1 MPFPAR
7 PHPSQNKLMVNK
19 KEYTVRF
26 LPFEIEVEVEEGAS
40 LLDTIRQTNL
50 PIKTSCGGEGTCG
63 ECYVKILKG
72 SVSENTFKK
81 LPENLSSQGF
91 VLACQTKIMDNLLIQ
106 LPHFDELKI
115 QSVTESD
122 YFNKNKDNISGV
134 YEVNPAVRKISLK
147 LDPPSQE
154 NNYSDLKRLKIKLN
168 EKLGP
173 MEWKSAFSV
182 LQKLAHTVRQ
192 DPDKVDCILSS
203 AGLENAIIDVVP
215 VSLDKKVLG
224 IACDIG
230 TSTVALH
237 LVDLTDGSIFSTASS
252 YNQQIKCG
260 EDVISRINYA
270 RKPERQKELHKLI
283 IKTINHLIHKATE
296 STDLSYSDIYYGS
309 FSGNTTMI
317 HFFLDC
323 NPRYIR
329 EDPYAP
335 TFNLVPIVLAENLGL
350 DMHREARI
358 FCAPAVGSYVGGD
371 ITAGILSTPMLKN
384 AEDISLLI
392 DAGTNGELVI
402 GNKDWMMTCA
412 CSAGPAFEGSG
423 IRCGMPASDGAI
435 ESIKLN
441 REKRPDFRT
450 INNSKPRGLCGS
462 GLVDLLS
469 ELYIHGFID
478 RSGKF
483 ISNNTKGRLK
493 DTEEGPA
500 FILLHGKDTFW
511 GHDLVITENEIAS
524 LIRTKGAVFSACQ
537 LLIKNIGIDF
547 SSIVSVYIAGGFG
560 RHLNIENAIRIGLL
574 PDLDRNKFHYVGN
587 SSLLGALL
595 VLLSDKNRKKIESLV
610 DKITYLELNTEP
622 RYMNEYTGA
631 LFLPHTELELFP
643 SVKNLFV
650 NKNQ

>member
-1 MPFPAR
+1 
-7 PHPSQNKLMVNK
+7 MVNK
-19 KEYTVRF
+19 KEYNVRF
-26 LPFEIEVEVEEGAS
+26 LPFEIEVVVEEGAS
-40 LLDTIRQTNL
+40 LLDTIRQVNL

-63 ECYVKILKG
+63 ECYVKILSG
-72 SVSENTFKK
+72 TVSENAFKR
-81 LPENLSSQGF
+81 LPENISSQGF
-91 VLACQTKIMDNLLIQ
+91 VLACQTKIEDNLFVQ
-106 LPHFDELKI
+106 LPHFDELTI

-122 YFNKNKDNISGV
+122 YFNKNKNNISGV
-134 YEVNPAVRKISLK
+134 YEVNPIVKKISLI
-147 LDPPSQE
+147 LDPPSLE
-154 NNYSDLKRLKIKLN
+154 NNYSDLKRLVIKLD

-173 MEWKSAFSV
+173 MEWRCTFSV
-182 LQKLAHTVRQ
+182 LQKLAQIVRQ
-192 DPDKVDCILSS
+192 DPDKIDCILFS
-203 AGLENAIIDVVP
+203 AGLESTIIDIAP
-215 VSLDKKVLG
+215 TALEKKVLG

-237 LVDLTDGSIFSTASS
+237 LVDLLNGSILSTASS
-252 YNQQIKCG
+252 FNQQIKCG

-270 RKPERQKELHKLI
+270 RKPEHQEELHKLI
-283 IKTINHLIHKATE
+283 IKTINHLIHKAIE
-296 STDLSYSDIYYGS
+296 SADLTYSDIYYGS

-317 HFFLDC
+317 HLLLDLD
-323 NPRYIR
+323 PRYIR
-329 EDPYAP
+329 KEPYTP
-335 TFNLVPIVLAENLGL
+335 TFNRVPMVLAEKLGL
-350 DMHREARI
+350 NMNSEARI

-384 AEDISLLI
+384 AEDVSLLI

-435 ESIKLN
+435 ESVKLN
-441 REKRPDFRT
+441 SEKQLEFHS

-493 DTEEGPA
+493 DTEEGLA
-500 FILLHGKDTFW
+500 FLILHGKDTFW

-547 SSIVSVYIAGGFG
+547 NSIASVYIAGGFG
-560 RHLNIENAIRIGLL
+560 RHLNVENAIRIGLL

-595 VLLSDKNRKKIESLV
+595 VLLSDKNREKIESLI
-610 DKITYLELNTEP
+610 DKMTYLELNTEP

-643 SVKNLFV
+643 SVRNYLKTKI
-650 NKNQ
+650 NKGQDT

>member
-1 MPFPAR
+1 M
-7 PHPSQNKLMVNK
+7 K
-19 KEYTVRF
+19 KYTVRF
-26 LPFEIEVEVEEGAS
+26 LPFEIEVSVQEGAS
-40 LLDTIRQTNL
+40 LLDTIRQVNL
-50 PIKTSCGGEGTCG
+50 PMKTSCGGVGTCG
-63 ECYVKILKG
+63 ECNVKILSG
-72 SVSENTFKK
+72 TVSENAAKG
-81 LPENLSSQGF
+81 LPSDIISQGF
-91 VLACQTKIMDNLLIQ
+91 VLACQTLIEDNLSVQ
-106 LPHFDELKI
+106 LPHFDEQTI

-122 YFNKNKDNISGV
+122 YFIQNKDNISGV
-134 YEVNPAVRKISLK
+134 YEVNPIVRKISLK
-147 LDPPSQE
+147 LDPPSLE
-154 NNYSDLKRLKIKLN
+154 NNYSDLKRLLIKLN

-173 MEWKSAFSV
+173 MEWKCAFSV
-182 LQKLAHTVRQ
+182 LQKLAQIVRQ

-203 AGLENAIIDVVP
+203 AGLENTIIDVVP
-215 VSLDKKVLG
+215 TSLEKKVLG

-237 LVDLTDGSIFSTASS
+237 LVDLSDGNILSTASS
-252 YNQQIKCG
+252 FNQQIKCG

-270 RKPERQKELHKLI
+270 RKPERQKELHTLI
-283 IKTINHLIHKATE
+283 IKTINHLIHKATK
-296 STDLSYSDIYYGS
+296 SADLSYSDIYYGS

-317 HFFLDC
+317 HLLLDLD
-323 NPRYIR
+323 PRYIR
-329 EDPYAP
+329 EDPYSP
-335 TFNLVPIVLAENLGL
+335 TFNLVPIILAEKLDL
-350 DMHREARI
+350 DMNIEARI

-423 IRCGMPASDGAI
+423 IQCGMPASDGAI
-435 ESIKLN
+435 ESVKVN
-441 REKRPDFRT
+441 REKQLEFHA

-478 RSGKF
+478 RIGKF
-483 ISNNTKGRLK
+483 ISNNTKGLLK
-493 DTEEGPA
+493 DTEEGLA
-500 FILLHGKDTFW
+500 FLILHGKDTFW

-524 LIRTKGAVFSACQ
+524 LIRTKGAIFSACQ
-537 LLIKNIGIDF
+537 LLIKNIGVDF
-547 SSIVSVYIAGGFG
+547 NNIASVYIAGGFG
-560 RHLNIENAIRIGLL
+560 RHLNVENAIRIGLL

-595 VLLSDKNRKKIESLV
+595 VLLSDKNREKIESLI
-610 DKITYLELNTEP
+610 DKMTYLELNTEP

-643 SVKNLFV
+643 TVKNMFE
-650 NKNQ
+650 NKIQ

>member
-1 MPFPAR
+1 M
-7 PHPSQNKLMVNK
+7 

-26 LPFEIEVEVEEGAS
+26 LPFEIEATVEEGAS
-40 LLDTIRQTNL
+40 LLDSIRQINL

-63 ECYVKILKG
+63 ECCVKILKG
-72 SVSENTFKK
+72 AVSENAVKG
-81 LPENLSSQGF
+81 LSTDIVSQGF
-91 VLACQTKIMDNLLIQ
+91 VLACQATIEDNLLVQ
-106 LPHFDELKI
+106 LPHFDELVI
-115 QSVTESD
+115 QSVTKSD
-122 YFNKNKDNISGV
+122 YFNKNKNNISGI
-134 YEVNPAVRKISLK
+134 YEVKPVVRKISLK
-147 LDPPSQE
+147 LDPPSLE
-154 NNYSDLKRLKIKLN
+154 NNYSDLKRLKIKLDD
-168 EKLGP
+168 KLGP
-173 MEWKSAFSV
+173 MEWTCAISV
-182 LQKLAHTVRQ
+182 LQKLAQSVRQ

-203 AGLENAIIDVVP
+203 AGLENTIIDVVP
-215 VSLDKKVLG
+215 VSLEKKVLG

-237 LVDLTDGSIFSTASS
+237 LVDLTNGDILSTASS
-252 YNQQIKCG
+252 FNQQIKCG

-283 IKTINHLIHKATE
+283 IKTINHLIQKATK
-296 STDLSYSDIYYGS
+296 SAGLSYSDIYYGS

-317 HFFLDC
+317 HLLLNLD
-323 NPRYIR
+323 PRYIR
-329 EDPYAP
+329 EDPYVP
-335 TFNLVPIVLAENLGL
+335 TFNLVPIVLADNLGL
-350 DMHREARI
+350 DMHSEARI

-371 ITAGILSTPMLKN
+371 ITAGILSTPMLRN
-384 AEDISLLI
+384 AEDISLFI

-402 GNKDWMMTCA
+402 GNKDGMMTCA

-435 ESIKLN
+435 ESVILN
-441 REKRPDFRT
+441 KEKQLEFRS

-469 ELYIHGFID
+469 ELFIHGFID
-478 RSGKF
+478 RNGKF

-500 FILLHGKDTFW
+500 FLILHGKDTFW

-524 LIRTKGAVFSACQ
+524 LIRTKGAIFSACQ

-547 SSIVSVYIAGGFG
+547 NNITNVYIAGGFG
-560 RHLNIENAIRIGLL
+560 RHLKIENAIRIGLL
-574 PDLDRNKFHYVGN
+574 PDIDRKKFHYVGN
-587 SSLLGALL
+587 SSLLGSLL
-595 VLLSDKNRKKIESLV
+595 VLLSDKNREKIENLV

-643 SVKNLFV
+643 SVKNMLV
-650 NKNQ
+650 S